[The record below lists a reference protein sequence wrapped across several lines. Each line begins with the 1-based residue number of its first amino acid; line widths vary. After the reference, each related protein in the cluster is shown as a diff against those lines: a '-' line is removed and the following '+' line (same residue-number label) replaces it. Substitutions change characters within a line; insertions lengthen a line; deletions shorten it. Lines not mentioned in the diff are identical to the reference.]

1 MHPPWSPIIHS
12 NMLNCRRKT
21 RVPALCALARAS
33 SNIKISVTL
42 WRISFAALKDKP
54 AKNEHSITY
63 SQKLSKAY
71 QILTRWQ
78 LPIVFLCLPFLLGH
92 GKKNMKK
99 TCGFI
104 WVHHGPPW
112 HQLPAWSRDVAG
124 RVSQFGSEKSRLRN
138 SETRFLHVFESTI
151 FLSDYSMKKMT
162 PLTAHPKKSSAQP
175 QRQWWWPQCQVWTTT
190 SGSVSQWHD
199 GHRSAVP
206 CPNIL

>member
-1 MHPPWSPIIHS
+1 MHIQGLPKICENIKDYTHYEVMHPPWSPIIHR

-63 SQKLSKAY
+63 SQKLSKTY

-92 GKKNMKK
+92 GKKTWKK
-99 TCGFI
+99 PVVSFGSTM
-104 WVHHGPPW
+104 VHYDINCLHGPEMSQGEFPS
-112 HQLPAWSRDVAG
+112 LGLKNRD
-124 RVSQFGSEKSRLRN
+124 
-138 SETRFLHVFESTI
+138 SET
-151 FLSDYSMKKMT
+151 
-162 PLTAHPKKSSAQP
+162 Q
-175 QRQWWWPQCQVWTTT
+175 
-190 SGSVSQWHD
+190 
-199 GHRSAVP
+199 
-206 CPNIL
+206 